1 MKSVSRFLT
10 LSLVAASIVVS
21 SLSAAEAF
29 GKRFDA
35 IWDAAT
41 PEQRYKL
48 LYDLPKGG
56 DIHNHSVGSNINEW
70 MLELAQDSERIG
82 GDTFWTRIRFA
93 SPPDA
98 IARTAFYHTVRNY
111 TYEKFSDATK
121 AEYVRIDLLT
131 PEEEEAWC
139 DAFRL
144 DADGEGR
151 FEFFSV
157 IWERFGDVFTNQ
169 HFRLELMAM
178 NVQAFH
184 AEGLIYWEPMFSA
197 HDFFT
202 NEGEPIS
209 VADSIVFIEERLAQ
223 PDIAD
228 TGMVLRFQ
236 RAIFRLAPNAEDLT
250 RGLFAFVDAHRER
263 WVGLNMAGIEEGG
276 VGYPSRFLPVLR
288 EMRTKYPHIP
298 LSFHAGEMDGPDSHI
313 RETLLLGAQRIG
325 HGLNIKGDP
334 DTLLLLQMSGKVLIE
349 INLISNQLL
358 EYIDDMA
365 EHPFPEL
372 LRTGVPVC
380 LNTDDRGMWDTNMTD
395 EYYTAMEHYNLSW
408 AELTVLG
415 KNSLTYAFVEEP
427 VKQQLLE
434 KYAAN
439 VSAFEAKYSDGSIE
453 DALALLDDV
462 DAITYGYAKAKWGIE
477 F

>member
-1 MKSVSRFLT
+1 
-10 LSLVAASIVVS
+10 
-21 SLSAAEAF
+21 
-29 GKRFDA
+29 
-35 IWDAAT
+35 
-41 PEQRYKL
+41 
-48 LYDLPKGG
+48 
-56 DIHNHSVGSNINEW
+56 
-70 MLELAQDSERIG
+70 
-82 GDTFWTRIRFA
+82 
-93 SPPDA
+93 
-98 IARTAFYHTVRNY
+98 
-111 TYEKFSDATK
+111 
-121 AEYVRIDLLT
+121 
-131 PEEEEAWC
+131 
-139 DAFRL
+139 
-144 DADGEGR
+144 
-151 FEFFSV
+151 
-157 IWERFGDVFTNQ
+157 
-169 HFRLELMAM
+169 
-178 NVQAFH
+178 
-184 AEGLIYWEPMFSA
+184 
-197 HDFFT
+197 
-202 NEGEPIS
+202 
-209 VADSIVFIEERLAQ
+209 
-223 PDIAD
+223 
-228 TGMVLRFQ
+228 
-236 RAIFRLAPNAEDLT
+236 
-250 RGLFAFVDAHRER
+250 
-263 WVGLNMAGIEEGG
+263 
-276 VGYPSRFLPVLR
+276 
-288 EMRTKYPHIP
+288 
-298 LSFHAGEMDGPDSHI
+298 MDGPDSHI